1 MQLRNRLGSAWR
13 SPYLVAHSSAIPH
26 GGGLIADESP
36 YHAVGNAE
44 QTPTPTHGSKNRKAL
59 VVFFGFHI
67 KRMDEAFCGTIN
79 WIRFTRNI
87 SCDETRHSLVSLT
100 RNVVRDFLHISVA
113 VVTGICKQVCQPS
126 SRSIHAS
133 SVSPTVPSGRS
144 RVRACVALSGSP
156 SGLPVTLPLGAGVAS
171 DIR

>member
-1 MQLRNRLGSAWR
+1 MQLRNRLGSARR
-13 SPYLVAHSSAIPH
+13 SPYLVAHFSAIPH

-36 YHAVGNAE
+36 YHAVGDAE
-44 QTPTPTHGSKNRKAL
+44 QTPTHGSKNRKAL
-59 VVFFGFHI
+59 VVFTGFHV
-67 KRMDEAFCGTIN
+67 KRTYEAFCGTIN

-100 RNVVRDFLHISVA
+100 RIVVRDFLHISVA

-133 SVSPTVPSGRS
+133 SVSPTVLSGRS

-156 SGLPVTLPLGAGVAS
+156 SGLPVILPLGAGVDS
-171 DIR
+171 DIRY